1 MRVFRGE
8 KDKEYVIEFPDLQEF
23 ENFFENAEREGSF
36 VLKHPGIPSGSVFRA
51 IALGSLRSRKIK
63 PLKITSEYD
72 SSRVTILE
80 KIPESNVA
88 LSAEI
93 SDEQRAPVKSLA
105 EQLRALTVS
114 ERAMLAM
121 KADLA
126 ERRVLIQE
134 NNPKVQE
141 FLLRNPKL
149 TEPEIAWLAKNPMTS
164 IPTLLTINQHKQ
176 WMSADAVR
184 QGILTNPKT
193 PAHVILDKIPY
204 LSAADL
210 IKMHQAKNLREDIR
224 DQVQRM
230 MKKKGIVIRKDS
242 G

>member
-1 MRVFRGE
+1 MRVFRAE
-8 KDKEYVIEFPDLQEF
+8 KDKEYVIEFSDLQEF
-23 ENFFENAEREGSF
+23 ENFFENAERDGSF
-36 VLKHPGIPSGSVFRA
+36 LLNHPGIPSGSVFRA

-63 PLKITSEYD
+63 PLKITAEQG
-72 SSRVTILE
+72 SSRVVIFE
-80 KIPESNVA
+80 KMPESNVV

-134 NNPKVQE
+134 NNPKIQE

-193 PAHVILDKIPY
+193 PAHIILDKIPY
-204 LSAADL
+204 LSAPDL
-210 IKMHQAKNLREDIR
+210 IKMHQSKNLREDIR

-230 MKKKGIVIRKDS
+230 MKKKGIVIRKDV
-242 G
+242 